1 MKEKRK
7 VKQKKKINWKSIFG
21 IVYILVILA
30 VAFAATKYE
39 KNTCG
44 SELNETKTQ
53 YEQQIQ
59 EKDNQIK
66 ILEEEKTN
74 LNTKVEELNK
84 KIEALKIAKTKKVTT
99 TSRGGTTTSRETVP
113 ASAPLT
119 GNWIW
124 ANASAYCA
132 CVKCCGKTNGIT
144 ASGTKATAGRTIA
157 APKNYAFGTKIEI
170 AGMGTYV
177 VEDRG
182 GAITGN
188 KIDIYFDSHQEALQF
203 GRRQLQIKIVD

>member
-1 MKEKRK
+1 MNKKKKNKPKRK
-7 VKQKKKINWKSIFG
+7 IFWERVIILVFFIIGVIAGFYYYEREDKIKQIILDTETNYTEQLKQKDEQIN
-21 IVYILVILA
+21 
-30 VAFAATKYE
+30 T
-39 KNTCG
+39 
-44 SELNETKTQ
+44 
-53 YEQQIQ
+53 
-59 EKDNQIK
+59 
-66 ILEEEKTN
+66 LEEEKTN
-74 LNTKVEELNK
+74 LNIKVEELNK
-84 KIEALKIAKTKKVTT
+84 EIEALKVAKAKKATI
-99 TSRGGTTTSRETVP
+99 TSRGGSTTSRETVQ

-119 GNWIW
+119 GDWIW

-170 AGMGTYV
+170 AGMGTYI

-188 KIDIYFDSHQEALQF
+188 KIDIYFDSHAEALKF
-203 GRRQLQIKIVD
+203 GRRNLQIKVLD

>member
-1 MKEKRK
+1 MNKKKKNKPKRK
-7 VKQKKKINWKSIFG
+7 IFWERVIILVFFIIGVIAGFYYYEREDKIKQIILDTETNYIEQLKQKDEQIN
-21 IVYILVILA
+21 
-30 VAFAATKYE
+30 T
-39 KNTCG
+39 
-44 SELNETKTQ
+44 
-53 YEQQIQ
+53 
-59 EKDNQIK
+59 
-66 ILEEEKTN
+66 LEEEKTN

-84 KIEALKIAKTKKVTT
+84 EIEALKVAKAKKATI
-99 TSRGGTTTSRETVP
+99 TSRGGSTTSRETVQ

-119 GNWIW
+119 GDWIW

-157 APKNYAFGTKIEI
+157 APKNYPFGTKIEI

-188 KIDIYFDSHQEALQF
+188 KIDIYFDSHAEALKF
-203 GRRQLQIKIVD
+203 GRRNLQIKVLD

>member
-1 MKEKRK
+1 MNKKKKSKPKRK
-7 VKQKKKINWKSIFG
+7 IFWERVIILVFFIIGVIAGFYYYEREDKIKQIILDTETNYTEQLKQKDEQIN
-21 IVYILVILA
+21 
-30 VAFAATKYE
+30 T
-39 KNTCG
+39 
-44 SELNETKTQ
+44 
-53 YEQQIQ
+53 
-59 EKDNQIK
+59 
-66 ILEEEKTN
+66 LEEEKTN

-84 KIEALKIAKTKKVTT
+84 EIEALKVAKAKKATI
-99 TSRGGTTTSRETVP
+99 TSRGGSTTSRETVQ

-119 GNWIW
+119 GDWIW

-188 KIDIYFDSHQEALQF
+188 KIDIYFDSHAEALKF
-203 GRRQLQIKIVD
+203 GRRNLQIKVLD

>member
-1 MKEKRK
+1 MNKKKKSKPKRK
-7 VKQKKKINWKSIFG
+7 IFWERVIILIFFIIGIIAGFYYYEEENEIKQTILNMETNYTEQLKQKDEQIN
-21 IVYILVILA
+21 
-30 VAFAATKYE
+30 T
-39 KNTCG
+39 
-44 SELNETKTQ
+44 
-53 YEQQIQ
+53 
-59 EKDNQIK
+59 
-66 ILEEEKTN
+66 LEEEKTN

-84 KIEALKIAKTKKVTT
+84 EIEALKVAKAKKATI
-99 TSRGGTTTSRETVP
+99 TSRGGSKASRETVQ
-113 ASAPLT
+113 ASAPL
-119 GNWIW
+119 NEDWIW

-157 APKNYAFGTKIEI
+157 APKNYPFGTKIEI

-188 KIDIYFDSHQEALQF
+188 KIDIYFDSHAEALKF
-203 GRRQLQIKIVD
+203 GRRNLQIKVLD

>member
-1 MKEKRK
+1 MNKKKKSKPKRK
-7 VKQKKKINWKSIFG
+7 IFWERVIILVFFIIGVIAGFYYYEREDKIKQIILDTETNYTEQLKQKDEQIN
-21 IVYILVILA
+21 
-30 VAFAATKYE
+30 T
-39 KNTCG
+39 
-44 SELNETKTQ
+44 
-53 YEQQIQ
+53 
-59 EKDNQIK
+59 
-66 ILEEEKTN
+66 LEEEKTN
-74 LNTKVEELNK
+74 LNIKVEELNK
-84 KIEALKIAKTKKVTT
+84 EIEALKVAKAKKATI
-99 TSRGGTTTSRETVP
+99 TSRGGSTTSRETVQ

-119 GNWIW
+119 GDWIW

-188 KIDIYFDSHQEALQF
+188 KIDIYFDSHAEALKF
-203 GRRQLQIKIVD
+203 GRRNLQIKVLD

>member
-1 MKEKRK
+1 MNKKRK
-7 VKQKKKINWKSIFG
+7 NKPKRKIFWERVIILVFFIIGVVAGFYYYERENEVKQIILDTETNYTEQLKQKDEQIN
-21 IVYILVILA
+21 
-30 VAFAATKYE
+30 T
-39 KNTCG
+39 
-44 SELNETKTQ
+44 
-53 YEQQIQ
+53 
-59 EKDNQIK
+59 
-66 ILEEEKTN
+66 LEEEKTN

-84 KIEALKIAKTKKVTT
+84 EIEALKVAKAKKATI
-99 TSRGGTTTSRETVP
+99 TSRGGSTASRETVQ

-119 GNWIW
+119 GDWIW

-170 AGMGTYV
+170 AGMGTYI

-188 KIDIYFDSHQEALQF
+188 KIDIYFDSHAEALKF
-203 GRRQLQIKIVD
+203 GRRNLQIKVLD

>member
-1 MKEKRK
+1 MNKKRK
-7 VKQKKKINWKSIFG
+7 SKPKRKIFWERVIILVFFIIGVVAGFYYYERENEVKQIILDTETNYTEQLKQKDEQIN
-21 IVYILVILA
+21 
-30 VAFAATKYE
+30 T
-39 KNTCG
+39 
-44 SELNETKTQ
+44 
-53 YEQQIQ
+53 
-59 EKDNQIK
+59 
-66 ILEEEKTN
+66 LEEEKTN

-84 KIEALKIAKTKKVTT
+84 EIEALKVAKAKKATI
-99 TSRGGTTTSRETVP
+99 TSRGGSTASRETVQ
-113 ASAPLT
+113 ASTPLT
-119 GNWIW
+119 GDWIW

-170 AGMGTYV
+170 AGMGTYI

-188 KIDIYFDSHQEALQF
+188 KIDIYFDSHAEALKF
-203 GRRQLQIKIVD
+203 GRRNLQIKVLD

>member
-1 MKEKRK
+1 MNKKKKSKPKRK
-7 VKQKKKINWKSIFG
+7 IFWERVIILIFFIIGIIAGFYYYEEENKIKQTILNMETNYTEQLKQKDEQIN
-21 IVYILVILA
+21 
-30 VAFAATKYE
+30 T
-39 KNTCG
+39 
-44 SELNETKTQ
+44 
-53 YEQQIQ
+53 
-59 EKDNQIK
+59 
-66 ILEEEKTN
+66 LEEEKTN

-84 KIEALKIAKTKKVTT
+84 EIEALKVAKAKKATI
-99 TSRGGTTTSRETVP
+99 TSRGGSKASRETVQ
-113 ASAPLT
+113 ASAPL
-119 GNWIW
+119 NEDWIW

-157 APKNYAFGTKIEI
+157 APKNYPFGTKIEI

-188 KIDIYFDSHQEALQF
+188 KIDIYFDSHAEALKF
-203 GRRQLQIKIVD
+203 GRRNLQIKVLD

>member
-1 MKEKRK
+1 MNKKKKSKPKRK
-7 VKQKKKINWKSIFG
+7 IFWERVIIFIFFIIGIIAGFYYYEEENEIKQTILNMETNYTEQLKQKDEQIN
-21 IVYILVILA
+21 
-30 VAFAATKYE
+30 T
-39 KNTCG
+39 
-44 SELNETKTQ
+44 
-53 YEQQIQ
+53 
-59 EKDNQIK
+59 
-66 ILEEEKTN
+66 LEEEKTN

-84 KIEALKIAKTKKVTT
+84 EIEALKVAKAKKATI
-99 TSRGGTTTSRETVP
+99 TSRGGSKASRETVQ
-113 ASAPLT
+113 ASAPL
-119 GNWIW
+119 NEDWIW

-157 APKNYAFGTKIEI
+157 APKNYPFGTKIEI

-188 KIDIYFDSHQEALQF
+188 KIDIYFDSHAEALKF
-203 GRRQLQIKIVD
+203 GRRNLQIKVLD

>member
-1 MKEKRK
+1 MNKKKKSKPKRK
-7 VKQKKKINWKSIFG
+7 IFWERVIILVFFIIGVIAGFYYYEREDKIKQIILDTETNYTEQLKQKDEQIN
-21 IVYILVILA
+21 
-30 VAFAATKYE
+30 T
-39 KNTCG
+39 
-44 SELNETKTQ
+44 
-53 YEQQIQ
+53 
-59 EKDNQIK
+59 
-66 ILEEEKTN
+66 LEEEKTN

-84 KIEALKIAKTKKVTT
+84 EIEALKVAKAKKATI
-99 TSRGGTTTSRETVP
+99 TSRGGSTTSRETVQ

-119 GNWIW
+119 GDWIW

-132 CVKCCGKTNGIT
+132 CIKCCGKTNGIT

-188 KIDIYFDSHQEALQF
+188 KIDIYFDSHAEALKF
-203 GRRQLQIKIVD
+203 GRRNLQIKVLD